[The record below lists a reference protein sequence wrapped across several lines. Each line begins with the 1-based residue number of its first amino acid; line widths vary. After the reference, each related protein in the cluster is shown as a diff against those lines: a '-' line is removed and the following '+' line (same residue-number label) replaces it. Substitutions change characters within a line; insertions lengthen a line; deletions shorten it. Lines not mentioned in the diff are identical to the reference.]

1 MCHVRPDWQMPVCT
15 KLPVSWSMNSGLP
28 YIMKQSAGPH
38 DPLSD
43 QKNIGS
49 KLATSC
55 IWTWSPN
62 YSPSLNCTVVTLI
75 TCCCLC

>member
-1 MCHVRPDWQMPVCT
+1 MCPVRPDWQMPVCT

-43 QKNIGS
+43 QKNS
-49 KLATSC
+49 V
-55 IWTWSPN
+55 SPTDQN
-62 YSPSLNCTVVTLI
+62 
-75 TCCCLC
+75 